1 MLYII
6 YSLIGLLFI
15 LIHGLL
21 IKYFNLSF
29 IPSEKSLTIEN
40 ITNKHNTYKLVL
52 KLFFIQSEIFL
63 LSNWLFQNILA
74 QSKLHHKFFNFLPN
88 VNLDNFL
95 VSFSNV
101 FINWVIS
108 MILIEINHEICI
120 YASLINSTNWTNL
133 VDGTYYYKIY
143 DNNLNVYSELKY
155 SQIQIEN
162 DNLNIEANAL
172 FNRFLIDLSI
182 QFTEEE
188 IAQDAMFIPVQKE
201 TNSYLKTLVSK
212 E

>member
-1 MLYII
+1 MTTTTSAIDLLLKSIKDSKSNDYEFANEISKTLLTSCSHYTSPSNINPATSYAYANNPGIFSCSVPSRKNSDDSRPLSCVYPMEQNSCPLYKPDFSVIRKVRNAVDVDTD
-6 YSLIGLLFI
+6 Y
-15 LIHGLL
+15 
-21 IKYFNLSF
+21 YLSRF
-29 IPSEKSLTIEN
+29 RS
-40 ITNKHNTYKLVL
+40 Y
-52 KLFFIQSEIFL
+52 
-63 LSNWLFQNILA
+63 
-74 QSKLHHKFFNFLPN
+74 
-88 VNLDNFL
+88 
-95 VSFSNV
+95 
-101 FINWVIS
+101 
-108 MILIEINHEICI
+108 
-120 YASLINSTNWTNL
+120 
-133 VDGTYYYKIY
+133 DGTYYYKIY